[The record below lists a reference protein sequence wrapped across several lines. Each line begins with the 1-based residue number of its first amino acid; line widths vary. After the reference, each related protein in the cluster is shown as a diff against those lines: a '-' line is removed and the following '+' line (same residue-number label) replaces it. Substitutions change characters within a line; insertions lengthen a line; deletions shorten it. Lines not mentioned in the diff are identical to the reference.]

1 MRRIGTANGSFV
13 AHGNGSGHFAG
24 SPERPPINTT
34 KGIKMKVLRNIPV
47 ILALAYAT
55 LDTLAREMKVLL
67 AIPVILA
74 VVAGAPVLAGQLDPN
89 DPQDALTIERKIQCS
104 TVDGAPTTFWWEGRA
119 YSRRQG
125 ERDRLLF
132 NVEGM
137 NIRACVADTHPERG
151 QGYRMVSREL
161 LIYRDPATGEALS
174 TWRNPW
180 SGEVVEVL
188 HVANDPVNSAG
199 YEIGRSGDPHR
210 WSGKITE
217 GRWRWNI
224 TVPLFYPNPLA
235 SDYQAEIGGTYHATE
250 MFNFLGDTQGLLDTD
265 TETAGS
271 SIGWVRM
278 SDWLP
283 WMKMAGRE
291 GVIYMHTA
299 GLRLS
304 SWDALP
310 PSMKDEIATHY
321 PSYGEPP
328 PLDDNRRNV
337 TSWIYYKRVAEGEET
352 APTRKTPGEG
362 PSKSTEE
369 H

>member
-1 MRRIGTANGSFV
+1 MKSALNALLLLTV
-13 AHGNGSGHFAG
+13 AVGPAAAAQPLN
-24 SPERPPINTT
+24 P
-34 KGIKMKVLRNIPV
+34 
-47 ILALAYAT
+47 
-55 LDTLAREMKVLL
+55 D
-67 AIPVILA
+67 
-74 VVAGAPVLAGQLDPN
+74 
-89 DPQDALTIERKIQCS
+89 DPQDGLTIARKIACS
-104 TVDGAPTTFWWEGRA
+104 TVDGAPATFWWEGRA

-137 NIRACVADTHPERG
+137 NVRACVSHTHPERG

-174 TWRNPW
+174 TWENPW
-180 SGEVVEVL
+180 SGEVVDVL
-188 HVANDPVNSAG
+188 HVANDPVNSAN
-199 YEIGRSGDPHR
+199 YEIDRSGNPYR

-217 GRWRWNI
+217 GRWRQSI

-235 SDYQAEIGGTYHATE
+235 SAYQAEVGGIYHATE
-250 MFNFLGDTQGLLDTD
+250 MFNFLGDARELLDPQTK
-265 TETAGS
+265 TAGS

-283 WMKMAGRE
+283 WMRMAGRE

-310 PSMKDEIATHY
+310 DSMKDEIARHY
-321 PSYGEPP
+321 PSYSEPP
-328 PLDDNRRNV
+328 PLDDDRRNV
-337 TSWIYYKRVAEGEET
+337 TSWIYYKRVAEGEEP
-352 APTRKTPGEG
+352 APVR
-362 PSKSTEE
+362 SA
-369 H
+369 HD

>member
-1 MRRIGTANGSFV
+1 
-13 AHGNGSGHFAG
+13 
-24 SPERPPINTT
+24 
-34 KGIKMKVLRNIPV
+34 MKS
-47 ILALAYAT
+47 ALNA
-55 LDTLAREMKVLL
+55 LVLL
-67 AIPVILA
+67 I
-74 VVAGAPVLAGQLDPN
+74 VAAGPAAAAQPLNPD
-89 DPQDALTIERKIQCS
+89 DPQDGLTIARKIACS
-104 TVDGAPTTFWWEGRA
+104 TVDGSPATFWWEGRA

-137 NIRACVADTHPERG
+137 NVRACVSHAHPERG
-151 QGYRMVSREL
+151 PGYRMVSREL

-174 TWRNPW
+174 TWENPW
-180 SGEVVEVL
+180 SGEVVDVL
-188 HVANDPVNSAG
+188 HVANDPVNSAS
-199 YEIGRSGDPHR
+199 YEIDRSGNPYR
-210 WSGKITE
+210 WSGRITE
-217 GRWRWNI
+217 GRWRQSI

-235 SDYQAEIGGTYHATE
+235 SDYQAEVGGIYHATE
-250 MFNFLGDTQGLLDTD
+250 MFNFLGDARELLDPQ

-283 WMKMAGRE
+283 WMRMAGRE

-310 PSMKDEIATHY
+310 DSMKAEIAKHY

-328 PLDDNRRNV
+328 PLDDDRRNV
-337 TSWIYYKRVAEGEET
+337 TSWIYYKRVAEGEEA
-352 APTRKTPGEG
+352 APDRSARE
-362 PSKSTEE
+362 
-369 H
+369 